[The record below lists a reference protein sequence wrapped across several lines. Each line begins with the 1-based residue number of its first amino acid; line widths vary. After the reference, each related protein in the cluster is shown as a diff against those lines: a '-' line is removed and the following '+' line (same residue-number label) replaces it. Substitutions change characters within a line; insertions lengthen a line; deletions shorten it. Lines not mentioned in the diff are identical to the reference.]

1 MFCHRQTF
9 KINLQSAFNKS
20 EVNKTSPDWIKI
32 DESYRHTAIVIPQTP
47 CVTQFLGQQLFSFSM
62 QNDFRI
68 MEFLFVEVFCIK
80 LSKHKNFY
88 SKITQFL
95 SRFLTLP
102 HSNVV
107 YELLYS
113 KLSKTFSVPFWNI
126 SNSFE
131 HLFCP
136 FHRERG

>member
-1 MFCHRQTF
+1 MQKF

-32 DESYRHTAIVIPQTP
+32 DERYRHTAKVIPQTP
-47 CVTQFLGQQLFSFSM
+47 CVAQFIRLQLLSFTM

-80 LSKHKNFY
+80 LSKNKNFY
-88 SKITQFL
+88 TKNTQFL

-102 HSNVV
+102 
-107 YELLYS
+107 
-113 KLSKTFSVPFWNI
+113 
-126 SNSFE
+126 SF
-131 HLFCP
+131 
-136 FHRERG
+136 RRGI